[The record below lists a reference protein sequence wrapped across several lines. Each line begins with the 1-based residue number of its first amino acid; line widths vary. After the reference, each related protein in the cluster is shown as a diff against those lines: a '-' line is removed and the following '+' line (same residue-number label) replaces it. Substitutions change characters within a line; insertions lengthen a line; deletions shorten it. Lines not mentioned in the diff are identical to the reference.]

1 MSDSELI
8 MNYFIEYVE
17 KHKFIYHLQGTS
29 LHLLLQFYD
38 TVSCCKWGEF
48 QSVLHKGLMKH

>member
-17 KHKFIYHLQGTS
+17 KHKFIYHLQGTI

-38 TVSCCKWGEF
+38 TLSCCKGGGGV
-48 QSVLHKGLMKH
+48 SISAS

>member
-17 KHKFIYHLQGTS
+17 KHKIMYNLQGTI
-29 LHLLLQFYD
+29 LHFLLQFCY
-38 TVSCCKWGEF
+38 TLSCCKWGVV
-48 QSVLHKGLMKH
+48 SISAS